1 MSEEPLQYLPVE
13 RWGELQRVFRKDW
26 TRGVS
31 GYAVLDTQR
40 RWLANGMETNL
51 KIYCPYGD
59 MQNGMVAFNEK
70 DSYYEIIIQCPSDDT
85 SKLAT
90 ALRTTKLIDWKKSVK
105 VPFAPRNVVNLLYE
119 IMDDVKIEVEEVFP
133 YDTHILDT
141 TELYKDVRL
150 PDGVTFKHLTTEHL
164 NLIDSTWPYNYP
176 SSDTYFEFLINLK
189 YGYGLYL
196 NNDLISWV
204 LISEAGTLLHLYTVE
219 EHRRKG
225 YAEVLLKMVSND
237 LLKDGRVV
245 IAYCVPDN
253 YNASKLY
260 IKAGFVPA
268 EDVTW
273 IYFRSK

>member
-1 MSEEPLQYLPVE
+1 M
-13 RWGELQRVFRKDW
+13 
-26 TRGVS
+26 
-31 GYAVLDTQR
+31 
-40 RWLANGMETNL
+40 
-51 KIYCPYGD
+51 
-59 MQNGMVAFNEK
+59 
-70 DSYYEIIIQCPSDDT
+70 
-85 SKLAT
+85 
-90 ALRTTKLIDWKKSVK
+90 
-105 VPFAPRNVVNLLYE
+105 
-119 IMDDVKIEVEEVFP
+119 
-133 YDTHILDT
+133 
-141 TELYKDVRL
+141 
-150 PDGVTFKHLTTEHL
+150 TFKHLTTEHL

-176 SSDTYFEFLINLK
+176 SSDTYFEFLINLN